1 MSQNGGN
8 MFPAKAEKPEVLYE
22 VKAQRGGF
30 DKRDTLRCKGWKQET
45 ILRMLEN
52 NMENAEIPEMLVIY
66 GGNGKCARNWE
77 SYYAIIESLKNLE
90 NDETLVIQSG
100 MPVAVFK
107 THNLAPRVVMATTN
121 IMKATWERFYDLQ
134 DKNLTIFAQY
144 TAAPWEYIGTQGVI
158 EGTFETLSAIVLKK
172 GWDNDM
178 HGKIFLTAGAGGM
191 GGNQTWAGKMHGAV
205 VILADADERVI
216 DRRISKDYMD
226 MKVHSLD
233 EAWKIAQ
240 EHVAKDEP
248 ISIGVVGN
256 AADIYEEALSKNYL
270 PAVVTEMCPCH
281 DPISYIPSGYTG
293 EQADIYRGEHREQYL
308 HDARE
313 TMKRQLRAMIEFKKR
328 GVEAFEYGTSI
339 RKECMDAGMPEAEA
353 KQIEGFVAGYIRPL
367 FCEGRG
373 PFRWTCISGDPAD
386 LARLDDLALEICK
399 GDHLVER
406 WIGLA
411 RKCLP
416 IEALPARIC
425 YMGFG
430 ERKRFGLA
438 VNDLI
443 KKGEIKGPVAF
454 SRDNLD
460 SGSIVNP
467 TFESEN
473 MPDGGDYIS
482 DWPMLNGLLDCAA
495 MCDLIAIQA
504 NYSMGEAVHTGVTMI
519 ADGTEEADFRLAAC
533 MTTDSGIGVVRHAQA
548 GYQIAKD
555 VCNGKGK
562 IAGGESIKIPL
573 WWEPAD
579 KVTFGPEGR
588 FVR

>member
-30 DKRDTLRCKGWKQET
+30 DKPDTLRCKGWKQVT

-256 AADIYEEALSKNYL
+256 AADIYEEALAKNYL

>member
-8 MFPAKAEKPEVLYE
+8 LFAPKAEKPEVLYS
-22 VKAQRGGF
+22 VKAKRGGE
-30 DKRDTLRCKGWKQET
+30 LRCKGWKQET

-52 NMENAEIPEMLVIY
+52 NMENAETPEQLIIY

-77 SYYAIIESLKNLE
+77 SYYAIVESLKNLE
-90 NDETLVIQSG
+90 DNETLVIQSG

-107 THNLAPRVVMATTN
+107 THKLAPRVVMATTN
-121 IMKATWERFYDLQ
+121 IMKADWERFYDLQ

-191 GGNQTWAGKMHGAV
+191 GGNQTWAGKMHGAT

-216 DRRISKDYMD
+216 KRRIEKNYMD
-226 MKVHSLD
+226 IMVRSLD
-233 EAWKIAQ
+233 EAIAIAK
-240 EHVAKDEP
+240 EHVEKDDP

-256 AADIYEEALSKNYL
+256 AADVFEEALEKNFI
-270 PAVVTEMCPCH
+270 PDVVTEMCPCH

-293 EQADIYRGEHREQYL
+293 EEADKFRGEDRKGYL
-308 HDARE
+308 EKARE

-339 RKECMDAGMPEAEA
+339 RKECMDAGMPPKEA
-353 KQIEGFVAGYIRPL
+353 KQIEGFVAAYIRPL

-399 GDHLVER
+399 GDALVER
-406 WIGLA
+406 WISLA
-411 RKCLP
+411 RKHLP

-430 ERKRFGLA
+430 ERRRFGLA
-438 VNDLI
+438 VNELI
-443 KKGEIKGPVAF
+443 KKGEIHGPVAF

-482 DWPMLNGLLDCAA
+482 DWPYLNGLLNCAA

-519 ADGTEEADFRLAAC
+519 ADGTEEADLRLDAC
-533 MTTDSGIGVVRHAQA
+533 MTVDSGIGVVRHAQA
-548 GYQIAKD
+548 GYQAAKD

-562 IAGGESIKIPL
+562 IAGGEGIKIPL

-579 KVTFGPEGR
+579 KVTFGPDDEYIR
-588 FVR
+588 

>member
-8 MFPAKAEKPEVLYE
+8 MYAPKAEKPEILYA

-30 DKRDTLRCKGWKQET
+30 DKAESLRCKGWKQET

-77 SYYAIIESLKNLE
+77 SYYAICQALKDLE

-107 THNLAPRVVMATTN
+107 TQPLAPRVVMATTN
-121 IMKATWERFYDLQ
+121 IMKASWERFYDLQ

-158 EGTFETLSAIVLKK
+158 EGTYETLSAIVLKK
-172 GWDNDM
+172 GWTNDM
-178 HGKIFLTAGAGGM
+178 HGRIYLTAGAGGM

-205 VILADADERVI
+205 VILADADERI
-216 DRRISKDYMD
+216 IGRRIAKNYMD
-226 MKVHSLD
+226 IKVKTLD

-240 EHVAKDEP
+240 EHVKNDDP
-248 ISIGVVGN
+248 ISIAVIGN
-256 AADIYEEALSKNYL
+256 AADIYEEALAKNYL
-270 PAVVTEMCPCH
+270 PDVVTEMCPCH

-293 EQADIYRGEHREQYL
+293 EQADVYRGENREAYL
-308 HDARE
+308 ADART
-313 TMKRQLRAMIEFKKR
+313 TMKRQLRAMIELKKR
-328 GVEAFEYGTSI
+328 GAEVFEYGTSI
-339 RKECMDAGMPEAEA
+339 RKECIDAGMPEAEA

-399 GDHLVER
+399 GDHLVEN
-406 WIGLA
+406 WITLA
-411 RKCLP
+411 RKHLP

-438 VNDLI
+438 VNELI
-443 KKGEIKGPVAF
+443 KKGELKGPVAF

-519 ADGTEEADFRLAAC
+519 ADGSDEAAFRLAAC

-548 GYQIAKD
+548 GYQTAKD

-579 KVTFGPEGR
+579 KVTFGPEGT

>member
-8 MFPAKAEKPEVLYE
+8 MFAPKAEKPKVLFS

-30 DKRDTLRCKGWKQET
+30 DQSGSLRCKGWKQET

-77 SYYAIIESLKNLE
+77 SYYAIVESLKTLE

-100 MPVAVFK
+100 MPVAIFK

-158 EGTFETLSAIVLKK
+158 EGTFESLSAISLKK
-172 GWDNDM
+172 GWENDM
-178 HGKIFLTAGAGGM
+178 HGKIFMTAGAGGM

-216 DRRISKDYMD
+216 DRRISKNYMD
-226 MKVHSLD
+226 IKVHTLD
-233 EAWKIAQ
+233 EAWALAQ
-240 EHVAKDEP
+240 KHVAADDP
-248 ISIGVVGN
+248 ISIGVLGN
-256 AADIYEEALSKNYL
+256 AADIYEEALAKGYL
-270 PAVVTEMCPCH
+270 PDVVTEMCPCH

-293 EQADIYRGEHREQYL
+293 EQADVYRGEQREQYL

-353 KQIEGFVAGYIRPL
+353 KQIEGFVAAYIRPL

-406 WIGLA
+406 WIKLA
-411 RKCLP
+411 RKHLP

-519 ADGTEEADFRLAAC
+519 ADGTDEADFRLSAC

-548 GYQIAKD
+548 GYQTAKD
-555 VCNGKGK
+555 VCNGKGQ

>member
-1 MSQNGGN
+1 
-8 MFPAKAEKPEVLYE
+8 MFAARPEKPNVLFS

-30 DKRDTLRCKGWKQET
+30 DEPKSLRCKGWRQET
-45 ILRMLEN
+45 ILRQLEN
-52 NMENAEIPEMLVIY
+52 NMENAEIPEMLIIY

-77 SYYAIIESLKNLE
+77 SYYAIVESLKALE

-158 EGTFETLSAIVLKK
+158 EGTFEVLTAISAKMN
-172 GWDNDM
+172 WENDM
-178 HGKIFLTAGAGGM
+178 HGKIFFTAGAGGM

-205 VILADADERVI
+205 VIVTDADERVI
-216 DRRISKDYMD
+216 DRRIAKNYMD
-226 MKVHSLD
+226 IKVKNLD
-233 EAWKIAQ
+233 EAWKIAKKHA
-240 EHVAKDEP
+240 ESDNP
-248 ISIGVVGN
+248 ISIAIIGN
-256 AADIYEEALSKNYL
+256 AADVYEEAISKNYL
-270 PAVVTEMCPCH
+270 PDVVTEMCPCH

-293 EQADIYRGEHREQYL
+293 AEADIFRGKDRKKYL
-308 HDARE
+308 GEARK
-313 TMKRQLRAMIEFKKR
+313 TMVRQLRAMIEFQKR
-328 GVEAFEYGTSI
+328 GVQVFEYGTSI

-353 KQIEGFVAGYIRPL
+353 KQIQGFVAAYFRPL
-367 FCEGRG
+367 FCDGRG
-373 PFRWTCISGDPAD
+373 PFRWTCISGDPED
-386 LARLDDLALEICK
+386 LARLDDLALDVCK
-399 GDHLVER
+399 GDPIVER
-406 WIGLA
+406 WIQLA
-411 RKCLP
+411 RKHLP
-416 IEALPARIC
+416 IEALPARVC

-430 ERKRFGLA
+430 ERRRFALA
-438 VNDLI
+438 VNNLI
-443 KKGEIKGPVAF
+443 KNGEVKGPVAF

-482 DWPMLNGLLDCAA
+482 DWPMLNGLLNCAA

-519 ADGTEEADFRLAAC
+519 ADGSDEADFRLASC
-533 MTTDSGIGVVRHAQA
+533 MTADSGIGVVRHAQA
-548 GYQIAKD
+548 GYQQARN

-562 IAGGESIKIPL
+562 IAGGDSIKVPL
-573 WWEPAD
+573 WWEPAEG
-579 KVTFGPEGR
+579 VTFGPDNKFIR
-588 FVR
+588 

>member
-8 MFPAKAEKPEVLYE
+8 MFTPKAGKPEVLFS
-22 VKAQRGGF
+22 VSAQRGGF
-30 DKRDTLRCKGWKQET
+30 NKPSTLRCKGWKQET

-52 NMENAEIPEMLVIY
+52 NMENAEIPELLVIY

-77 SYYAIIESLKNLE
+77 SYYAIVESLKNLE
-90 NDETLVIQSG
+90 NDETLVVQSG
-100 MPVAVFK
+100 MPVAIFK

-172 GWDNDM
+172 GWTNDM
-178 HGKIFLTAGAGGM
+178 HGKIFMTAGAGGM

-205 VILADADERVI
+205 VILADADERII
-216 DRRISKDYMD
+216 DRRIAKNYMD
-226 MKVHSLD
+226 IKVKTLD
-233 EAWKIAQ
+233 EAWEIAQ
-240 EHVAKDEP
+240 KHVAADDP
-248 ISIGVVGN
+248 ISIAVIGN
-256 AADIYEEALSKNYL
+256 AADIYEEALAKNYL
-270 PAVVTEMCPCH
+270 PDVITEMCPCH

-293 EQADIYRGEHREQYL
+293 EQADVYRGEQREKYL
-308 HDARE
+308 FDARE
-313 TMKRQLRAMIEFKKR
+313 TMKRQLRAMIEMKKR

-339 RKECMDAGMPEAEA
+339 RKECIDAGMPEAEA
-353 KQIEGFVAGYIRPL
+353 KKIEGFVAAYIRPL

-373 PFRWTCISGDPAD
+373 PFRWTCISGEASD

-399 GDHLVER
+399 GDALVER
-406 WIGLA
+406 WINLA
-411 RKCLP
+411 RKHLP

-443 KKGEIKGPVAF
+443 KKGELKGPVAF

-519 ADGTEEADFRLAAC
+519 ADGTDEADFRLSAC
-533 MTTDSGIGVVRHAQA
+533 MTTDSGIGVVRHAQS
-548 GYQIAKD
+548 GYQAAKE

-562 IAGGESIKIPL
+562 IAGGDSIKIPL

-579 KVTFGPEGR
+579 KVTFGPEGE

>member
-1 MSQNGGN
+1 MSMNGGN
-8 MFPAKAEKPEVLYE
+8 MYAPTAGKPEILYS
-22 VKAQRGGF
+22 VKAQRGTL
-30 DKRDTLRCKGWKQET
+30 DQKETLRCKGWKQET

-77 SYYAIIESLKNLE
+77 SYYAIVQSLKDLE

-100 MPVAVFK
+100 MPVAIFK

-121 IMKATWERFYDLQ
+121 IMQATWDRFYDLQ

-172 GWDNDM
+172 GWTNDM
-178 HGKIFLTAGAGGM
+178 HGKILFTAGAGGM
-191 GGNQTWAGKMHGAV
+191 GGNQTWAGKMHGAS
-205 VILADADERVI
+205 VILVDADERVI
-216 DRRISKDYMD
+216 DRRIEKNYMD
-226 MKVHSLD
+226 MKVNTLD
-233 EAWKIAQ
+233 EAWAIVQ
-240 EHVAKDEP
+240 EHIKNDDP
-248 ISIGVVGN
+248 ISVAVVGN
-256 AADIYEEALSKNYL
+256 AADVFEEALAKNYM
-270 PAVVTEMCPCH
+270 PDVVTEMCPCH
-281 DPISYIPSGYTG
+281 DPVSYIPSGYTG
-293 EQADIYRGEHREQYL
+293 VEADEYRGKDREAYL
-308 HDARE
+308 KDAQA
-313 TMKRQLRAMIEFKKR
+313 TMIRQLKAMIEFKKR
-328 GVEAFEYGTSI
+328 DVETFEYGTSI
-339 RKECMDAGMPEAEA
+339 RKECIDAGMDEKEA
-353 KQIEGFVAGYIRPL
+353 KQIGGFVYEYIRPL

-373 PFRWTCISGDPAD
+373 PFRWTCISGEASD

-399 GDHLVER
+399 GDELVER
-406 WIGLA
+406 WIKLA
-411 RKCLP
+411 RVHLP

-430 ERKRFGLA
+430 QRKRFALA
-438 VNDLI
+438 VNELI
-443 KKGEIKGPVAF
+443 KKGELKGPVAF

-482 DWPMLNGLLDCAA
+482 DWPMLNGLLNCAG

-504 NYSMGEAVHTGVTMI
+504 NYSMGEAAHTGVTMI
-519 ADGTEEADFRLAAC
+519 ADGTDEANFRLQAC
-533 MTTDSGIGVVRHAQA
+533 MTVDSGIGVVRHAQA
-548 GYQIAKD
+548 GYQAAKD
-555 VCNGKGK
+555 VCDGKGK
-562 IAGGESIKIPL
+562 IAGGEGIKIPL

-579 KVTFGPEGR
+579 KVTFGPEGTFIR
-588 FVR
+588 

>member
-30 DKRDTLRCKGWKQET
+30 DKPDTLRCKG
-45 ILRMLEN
+45 RMLEN